1 MSNWIEWLSLGIL
14 GAITNGQE
22 EEMRMIMDSGLVSIK
37 MLKNKDF
44 WVIVSSETMEY
55 FSWLMKIFAKT
66 LMKYIF
72 LIYFKMQC
80 MKQKECILIKS
91 MAVFSPLMLRI
102 QVSTL
107 SNYIKMDWEVKMILE
122 WNKVLIDRQF

>member
-22 EEMRMIMDSGLVSIK
+22 EEMRMIMDSGLVSLK

-55 FSWLMKIFAKT
+55 FSWPMKIFAKT

-80 MKQKECILIKS
+80 MKPKECILIKS
-91 MAVFSPLMLRI
+91 MAAYSLLMLKI
-102 QVSTL
+102 QDSTT
-107 SNYIKMDWEVKMILE
+107 SNYIKMDWGAKMIL
-122 WNKVLIDRQF
+122 D